1 MLRIATLIVFILLL
15 PCSVLQGQTTA
26 NQFENAYNPAFANF
40 VNQLKNFKKNKQK
53 KVTIL
58 HLGDSHI
65 QCDIFTD
72 KVRTHFQQQFGDG
85 GRGLVFP
92 YKVANSTNP
101 HNFVSFSTGEWTAY
115 SSVKTNLFSRWGL
128 TGYTLATNNPQA
140 TLALQTSW
148 SKNSPITKVK
158 IFYPIKDYSLFDVS
172 LLIPKSQIKVK
183 NVYPEDGFVEYE
195 FRQAQRTIPLTF
207 SNSLPIQKQFLLQG
221 ISLENHQKGVIYH
234 AVGVNGAD
242 IETFLRCTDLNPHL
256 KTLQPDL
263 VIISLGTN
271 DALVPNFDEKL
282 FKINYKLLIRQIQT
296 ALPKAAILLT
306 SPNPSYD
313 FTKKPNKHL
322 EKVQK
327 ILKELKNELNCTLWD
342 FYGIVGGIKSIK
354 TFENDGWLKPDKIHL
369 TNKGYTQQGEL
380 FWECFRKVLHTKK

>member
-1 MLRIATLIVFILLL
+1 MLQIATLIVFILLL
-15 PCSVLQGQTTA
+15 PCAVLQGQTTA

-40 VNQLKNFKKNKQK
+40 VSQLRNFKKSKQK
-53 KVTIL
+53 KITIL

-92 YKVANSTNP
+92 YKVAKSTNP

-128 TGYTLATNNPQA
+128 IGYTLATNNPQA

-158 IFYPIKDYSLFDVS
+158 IFYPIKDYSLFDVN

-183 NVYPEDGFVEYE
+183 NVYQEDGFVEYE
-195 FRQAQRTIPLTF
+195 FKQAQRTIPLTF
-207 SNSLPIQKQFLLQG
+207 SNALPIQKQFLLQG

-271 DALVPNFDEKL
+271 DALVPNFDEQL

-296 ALPKAAILLT
+296 ALPNAAILLT

-327 ILKELKNELNCTLWD
+327 ILKELKKELNCTLWD
-342 FYGIVGGIKSIK
+342 FYGIMGGIKSIK
-354 TFENDGWLKPDKIHL
+354 TFENDAWLKPDKIHL